1 MDGIGAAAR
10 GGDEPVIPIARPQMG
25 EEEKERVW
33 EAMASGSLA
42 QGPRVAEF
50 EARFAEM
57 VGVPHAVATSSGT
70 TALHL
75 ALLGYGVG
83 DGDEVVTVPFT
94 FIASANS
101 ILYTGARPV
110 FVDVREDDFTL
121 DVDQLEPAITPRT
134 KAIMPVS
141 LYGQPADL
149 PAIEAVAERHGLAVV
164 EDAAQAHGAAIGD
177 RRSGTWG
184 AGTFSFYPTKNM
196 TTGEGGMITTA
207 DAALADRVRLLREHG
222 MKVRY
227 HHEVVGYNFRM
238 TDLAAA
244 IGLAQLPKLAGFNAR
259 RREIAARYDGELRGV
274 LTPVARPG
282 VTHVYH
288 QYTIR
293 VSDRDAF
300 AERLKERGVG
310 SAIYYPIPVHR
321 QKPFVALGYDGQRF
335 PVTDRLTEQVLSIP
349 VHPSLSDD
357 EVSTVIGAVNET
369 AVELGPLEAARAG

>member
-1 MDGIGAAAR
+1 M
-10 GGDEPVIPIARPQMG
+10 IPIARPQLG
-25 EEEKERVW
+25 QEEKDRVW

-42 QGPRVAEF
+42 QGPRVREF
-50 EARFAEM
+50 EEQFAALI
-57 VGVPHAVATSSGT
+57 GTAHAVATSSGT

-75 ALLGYGVG
+75 VLLGLDIGP
-83 DGDEVVTVPFT
+83 GDEVVTVPFT

-110 FVDVREDDFTL
+110 FVDIDERDFTMDPAL
-121 DVDQLEPAITPRT
+121 IEAAITPRT

-141 LYGQPADL
+141 LYGQPADM
-149 PAIEAVAERHGLAVV
+149 PAIGEIAERHGLVVV
-164 EDAAQAHGAAIGD
+164 EDACQSHGAAVGT

-196 TTGEGGMITTA
+196 TTGEGGMLTT
-207 DAALADRVRLLREHG
+207 DDGDLAERVRLLREHG

-227 HHEVVGYNFRM
+227 HHDIVGYNFRM
-238 TDLAAA
+238 TDIAAA
-244 IGLAQLPKLAGFNAR
+244 IGLGQIGKLAGYNER
-259 RREIAARYDGELRGV
+259 RRAIAARYDTELRGV
-274 LTPVARPG
+274 LTPHVRPD

-293 VSDRDAF
+293 VKGRDAF
-300 AERLKERGVG
+300 AEKLKERGVG

-321 QKPFVALGYDGQRF
+321 QTPFVALGYGTESH

-357 EVSTVIGAVNET
+357 EASTVIEAVNET
-369 AVELGPLEAARAG
+369 AAELGSLDLGASHG

>member
-1 MDGIGAAAR
+1 M
-10 GGDEPVIPIARPQMG
+10 GDD
-25 EEEKERVW
+25 EKDRVW
-33 EAMASGSLA
+33 DAMASGSLA
-42 QGPRVAEF
+42 QGPRVKELE
-50 EARFAEM
+50 EAFAAY
-57 VGVPHAVATSSGT
+57 VGAAHAVATSSGT

-83 DGDEVVTVPFT
+83 PGDEVVTVPFT

-101 ILYTGARPV
+101 VLYTGARPV
-110 FVDVREDDFTL
+110 FVDIDEADFTM
-121 DVDQLEPAITPRT
+121 DAAQVEGAITPRT

-141 LYGQPADL
+141 LYGQPARMDEIS
-149 PAIEAVAERHGLAVV
+149 AIADRHGLAVV
-164 EDAAQAHGAAIGD
+164 EDAAQAHGAAIGA

-196 TTGEGGMITTA
+196 TTGEGGMVTT
-207 DAALADRVRLLREHG
+207 DDGELAERIRLLREHG

-244 IGLAQLPKLAGFNAR
+244 IGLAQLPKLDGYNAR
-259 RREIAARYDGELRGV
+259 RREIAARYDRDLRGV
-274 LTPVARPG
+274 ITPAVRPG

-293 VSDRDAF
+293 VASRDAF

-321 QKPFVALGYDGQRF
+321 QKPFLALGYGGEAF

-349 VHPSLSDD
+349 VHPSLTDD
-357 EVSTVIGAVNET
+357 EVATVIAAVNET
-369 AVELGPLEAARAG
+369 ATELGPPSGAGGA

>member
-1 MDGIGAAAR
+1 
-10 GGDEPVIPIARPQMG
+10 VIPIARPQMG
-25 EEEKERVW
+25 EEEKAGVW
-33 EAMASGSLA
+33 EAMAAGSLA
-42 QGPRVAEF
+42 QGPRVRAF
-50 EARFAEM
+50 EEAFAAF
-57 VGVPHAVATSSGT
+57 VGVGHAVAASSGT

-75 ALLGYGVG
+75 ALLGYGIG
-83 DGDEVVTVPFT
+83 DGDEVITVPFT

-110 FVDVREDDFTL
+110 FVDVAEADFCMDPHL
-121 DVDQLEPAITPRT
+121 VEAAVTPRT

-149 PAIEAVAERHGLAVV
+149 PALAAIAGRHGLALV

-177 RRSGTWG
+177 RKSGTWG

-196 TTGEGGMITTA
+196 TTGEGGMVTTD
-207 DAALADRVRLLREHG
+207 DAELADRIRLLREHG

-227 HHEVVGYNFRM
+227 HHDVVGYNFRM

-244 IGLAQLPKLAGFNAR
+244 IGLAQLPKLPGYNDR
-259 RREIAARYDGELRGV
+259 RRAIAGRFDAELRGV
-274 LTPVARPG
+274 ITPTVRPG

-293 VSDRDAF
+293 VRERDAF

-310 SAIYYPIPVHR
+310 CAIYYPIPVHR
-321 QKPFVALGYDGQRF
+321 QKPFVALGYGSESY
-335 PVTDRLTEQVLSIP
+335 PVTDRLTAEVLSIP
-349 VHPSLSDD
+349 VHPSLTDD
-357 EVSTVIGAVNET
+357 EVATVIGAVNET
-369 AVELGPLEAARAG
+369 AAALGPLEHEVTGR